1 MPRPGLDTFNDDKMQ
16 TRNQGQSQNL
26 YQEPKQEISDYDN
39 NFDSFFD
46 DIPDNST
53 IDNDWTYGVK

>member
-1 MPRPGLDTFNDDKMQ
+1 MQ